1 MKKLCEKSLRFLLSA
16 VLIFNMFAGLGPIK
30 VKGVSFDG
38 GDGTP
43 ESPYII
49 SSAEQL
55 DAVRN
60 NLSASYKLAN
70 DIDLTD
76 YINQKYDSKGWQ
88 PIGKDGDSGSFN
100 GNFDGGGYKIS
111 GLWINR
117 LDEDFVGFF
126 GKFEGNE
133 IKNLNIEL
141 SSKGVT
147 GNNYVGGLSG
157 INSGKIISGCSVVGG
172 PLVGEECNGKLVG
185 ENRGTI
191 SHCYTSGE
199 SITSNSTITNR
210 EATGGT
216 GGLIGRTVPMY
227 SGAVVEDCFS
237 TCNVIKKHGASAGG
251 CVGWSGSNG
260 EIRRCYATGNVYGGA
275 TGINDNGVGNQ
286 VGGFIG
292 HNDKATV
299 KNCYCTGSGY
309 GMGGGAGGFAGN
321 SINSRSSQIHTSYAC
336 CEEVDF
342 SEAFIG
348 YNRAVSTVAKCYYDK
363 DKGIKNDCGGR
374 ASNST
379 LEAYGKTTE
388 EMKKKETY
396 EGWDF
401 ESVWDIKEGEG
412 YPYLRSSLPL
422 YYSFGPR
429 STVYNGAVQNVEI
442 TKNACGEAAGA
453 GNATA
458 VGYSGPT
465 NKPVNAGEYDVS
477 VNLGAGSKTNAATN
491 VKLLGSYV
499 IEKAKLTLDHFN
511 YDLSPVSYE
520 EGVERPVTLSAKPG
534 TAFTDEINDLINNG
548 KIWVEYK
555 TDGGGWTK
563 NVPVNAAT
571 YEVRIVVGSEATN
584 FKAAEYSIGNYLVG
598 EKRSIIYK
606 NYDGTDITEIDPS
619 LPTEYIEGTEVSIPQ
634 TPPNSE
640 MSDWDFL
647 GYWNCALDNSQDSLV
662 DLEGVGY
669 ENEKSLDFEKG
680 EKVEVVPKDSKGN
693 VTVFARYT
701 AKMLDADINGRE
713 NYIFAPPGV
722 FPNGSTASMR
732 VLTPGTEEYEQTFND
747 VDKKDKHNVKIV
759 EFEVFDKNGEKIQPK
774 TFFGDTVI
782 GFKVPENFEIDN
794 MSLVRVTSGED
805 INLRSNIW
813 SDPENP
819 ELRYIEGTTDHFS
832 PYAILSPWSDFLDA
846 QEGDFA
852 ETGETNW
859 VLILCVMSFIVVAAT
874 ISVIIYRKRHQTQK
888 FKF

>member
-88 PIGKDGDSGSFN
+88 PIGKDGDSESFS

-111 GLWINR
+111 GLRINR
-117 LDEDFVGFF
+117 PEENFVGFF
-126 GKFEGNE
+126 GKSGNGST
-133 IKNLNIEL
+133 IKYLKVVL
-141 SSKGVT
+141 SSEGIT
-147 GNNYVGGLSG
+147 GCDSVGGLVGCSFST
-157 INSGKIISGCSVVGG
+157 IEGCSVEGG
-172 PLVGEECNGKLVG
+172 PLTGMRLIGKLVG
-185 ENRGTI
+185 ENQKTVTL
-191 SHCYTSGE
+191 CYSTGQLV
-199 SITSNSTITNR
+199 TSNSTDTTNGD
-210 EATGGT
+210 EVNGA
-216 GGLIGRTVPMY
+216 GGLIGRV
-227 SGAVVEDCFS
+227 GRKNEGDKKLVVNCFS
-237 TCNVIKKHGASAGG
+237 MCDVKSENSVCAGG
-251 CVGWSGSNG
+251 LVGWCGINSEIYNCYSTGNITSTWAVEG
-260 EIRRCYATGNVYGGA
+260 EKQGHWMGGFIGAPCGNALVHDCYATGSLYGTA
-275 TGINDNGVGNQ
+275 PDS
-286 VGGFIG
+286 GGFVG
-292 HNDKATV
+292 YTYPYSQTN
-299 KNCYCTGSGY
+299 NCY
-309 GMGGGAGGFAGN
+309 
-321 SINSRSSQIHTSYAC
+321 AC
-336 CEEVDF
+336 GEEVIY
-342 SEAFIG
+342 SEAFGG
-348 YNRAVSTVAKCYYDK
+348 YIRANTRLNDCYYDT
-363 DKGIKNDCGGR
+363 DKGIKKQRNGGKER
-374 ASNST
+374 PVF
-379 LEAYGKTTE
+379 GKTTE

-401 ESVWDIKEGEG
+401 ESTWDVKEGEG

-499 IEKAKLTLDHFN
+499 IEKAKLTLEHFN

-555 TDGGGWTK
+555 TDGGDWTK

-874 ISVIIYRKRHQTQK
+874 ISVK